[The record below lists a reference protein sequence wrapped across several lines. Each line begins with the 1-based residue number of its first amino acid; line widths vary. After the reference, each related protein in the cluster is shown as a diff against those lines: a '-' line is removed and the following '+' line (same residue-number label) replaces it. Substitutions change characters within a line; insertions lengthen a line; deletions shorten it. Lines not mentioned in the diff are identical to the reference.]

1 VTAEGGSDYTSA
13 VGIVE
18 FGAGEDRGI
27 LTIPITDDAVMEER
41 EVFSISLTN
50 PIDLSIGVSLATV
63 TVEDDDKK
71 VGGSTEWELRDDW
84 DSGFN
89 GWVILKNNRNQ
100 PLEAP
105 VLTFSFPDD
114 ERTVVVWGGPNLAE
128 LGGGS
133 YRVTGLRSIPAGGSI
148 RIDLGVQNTY
158 TEAKREPENIRL
170 NGLLVGALQP
180 KMFLS
185 RGELRFESFAGLSY
199 QIQISVDLQKWED
212 SGEPIEGTGG
222 EMAISD
228 FSNAEKQRQFYRV
241 KLLQ

>member
-1 VTAEGGSDYTSA
+1 M
-13 VGIVE
+13 GIVE

-27 LTIPITDDAVMEER
+27 LTIPITDDAVIEER

-50 PIDLSIGVSLATV
+50 PVALSIGVPLARV
-63 TVEDDDKK
+63 TVEDDDNK
-71 VGGSTEWELRDDW
+71 GPGSADWELRDDW

-89 GWVILKNNRNQ
+89 GWLTLTNYRTQ

-114 ERTVVVWGGPNLAE
+114 ERVVVVWGGPNLAE

-148 RIDLGVQNTY
+148 RIDLGVQNTNLG
-158 TEAKREPENIRL
+158 AKREPENIRL
-170 NGLLVGALQP
+170 NGFLVGALQP

-185 RGELRFESFAGLSY
+185 RGELRFESFVGFSY
-199 QIQISVDLQKWED
+199 QAQISADLQRWEN
-212 SGEPIEGTGG
+212 SGVPIEGTGG
-222 EMAISD
+222 EMTISD
-228 FSNAEKQRQFYRV
+228 FPNAEKQRQFYRV
-241 KLLQ
+241 KLVQ

>member
-1 VTAEGGSDYTSA
+1 VAFQAIFNESSTDGFFEEIGPGLHPLRM
-13 VGIVE
+13 VGRNRICL
-18 FGAGEDRGI
+18 RG
-27 LTIPITDDAVMEER
+27 
-41 EVFSISLTN
+41 
-50 PIDLSIGVSLATV
+50 
-63 TVEDDDKK
+63 
-71 VGGSTEWELRDDW
+71 
-84 DSGFN
+84 
-89 GWVILKNNRNQ
+89 
-100 PLEAP
+100 
-105 VLTFSFPDD
+105 DD

-158 TEAKREPENIRL
+158 TGAKREPENIRL

-199 QIQISVDLQKWED
+199 QLQISVDLQKWED
-212 SGEPIEGTGG
+212 SGEPIDGTGG

-228 FSNAEKQRQFYRV
+228 FPNAEKQRQFYRV